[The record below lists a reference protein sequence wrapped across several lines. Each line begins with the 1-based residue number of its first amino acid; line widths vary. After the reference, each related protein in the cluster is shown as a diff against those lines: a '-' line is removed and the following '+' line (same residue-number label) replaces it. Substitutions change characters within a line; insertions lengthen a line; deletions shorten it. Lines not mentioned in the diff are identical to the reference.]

1 MAWQRECHAIFNL
14 SFNNSNSE
22 IYENLRLHKIQEVLS
37 SYRDSIYTDLYPDR
51 EEIIRCANECK
62 LLISVE
68 DHSVIGGLGS
78 AICEVLCDE
87 CPKKPMRLGVQDKF
101 GKSGRAEDLM
111 KLYQIDS
118 GAIAQIIAEI
128 V

>member
-1 MAWQRECHAIFNL
+1 MNHNIDARVVDM
-14 SFNNSNSE
+14 
-22 IYENLRLHKIQEVLS
+22 Y
-37 SYRDSIYTDLYPDR
+37 SIKPIDR

-87 CPKKPMRLGVQDKF
+87 AT
-101 GKSGRAEDLM
+101 S
-111 KLYQIDS
+111 
-118 GAIAQIIAEI
+118 
-128 V
+128 